1 MCCTPAP
8 IVDKAKLRLA
18 EEYYFPYKG
27 PGPNN
32 GKWFTVD
39 PKAEMP
45 PRISGKGLAGPDCKP
60 TTLPALFEM
69 TVKVK
74 GAKDALFVERNPD
87 GSTPPQGT
95 EALPRAKWQ
104 KWTWNQYNADMK
116 NLAMAYMTF
125 GFQAFDTA
133 NIWGFNSPEWFMSTL
148 ASMFAGGKCGGLYP
162 TDTPLIAAF
171 KVVHSG
177 GVVCCVENQSHIEK
191 LVTALNSEDRKD
203 CKRLR
208 AFISWSYTPKP
219 GETVAIE
226 GVGEVP
232 VIAWKA
238 ALEKGKTSG
247 NDVALQ
253 QRVAATK
260 PGNCCALIYTSG
272 TTGDPKA
279 VMSSHDCMAY
289 MGGAVFTTVG
299 RSCGFATT
307 PEEERGVSYL
317 PLSHVAGLCTDI
329 IGQMISG
336 AFTPA
341 HTAIFFARPYDLKAG
356 TIKDRLLIARPT
368 LFLGV
373 PLVWEKMADKIRAVG
388 ASSQG
393 LKKTISTW
401 AKDKCLTHA
410 RDLQLGRSGAIPF
423 NHCLAMRI
431 MKAVKGA
438 VGLDQCKY
446 ALTGAAPIR
455 IDTLEYYGSLGIYIN
470 ELYGMSESSAIVTI
484 STDSAHQWGTV
495 GYQLEGCEVKVF
507 RVDPEDLNKKV
518 ECPPAP
524 AADNT
529 DDQYQGELC
538 FRGRGIMMGYL
549 ACSDFGDDHIKTIEK
564 KNAETVDADGWL
576 HSGDKGLMTAHG
588 LFKITGRYKELIIGE
603 GGENIAP
610 VPIEDS
616 VKGICDGVNECM
628 MIGDKR
634 KYNVALITLK
644 AVGAN
649 GENPGTDNLD
659 AAAKSV
665 SAVKTISEAMKD
677 QAWIKY
683 VTEGISK
690 TNNNAKI
697 AINNAFK
704 IQKFMILPHNFSEE
718 GGELTPTKKLKRAVV
733 EKKYAAQIE
742 KLYSTEGTYI
752 EYSA

>member
-8 IVDKAKLRLA
+8 LVEKAKLRLS
-18 EEYYFPYKG
+18 EDHYFPYQG
-27 PGPNN
+27 PGPQN
-32 GKWFTVD
+32 GNWFTCD
-39 PKAEMP
+39 PTSAMP
-45 PRISGKGLAGPDCKP
+45 PRIAAKGLAGPDCKP
-60 TTLPALFEM
+60 TTLPALFAE
-69 TVKVK
+69 TVKRK

-95 EALPRAKWQ
+95 EALPRGKWM
-104 KWTWNQYNADMK
+104 KWTWNQYNADML
-116 NLAMAYMTF
+116 NLAKAYMTF

-133 NIWGFNSPEWFMSTL
+133 NIWGFNSPEWFISTI
-148 ASMFAGGKCGGLYP
+148 AAMFAGGKCGGLYP

-219 GETVAIE
+219 DENVVIE
-226 GVGEVP
+226 GVGKVP
-232 VIAWKA
+232 VVSWKA
-238 ALEKGKTSG
+238 ALEMGKNSG
-247 NDVALQ
+247 NESALQ
-253 QRVAATK
+253 ARTAAIQ
-260 PGNCCALIYTSG
+260 PGQCCALIYTSG

-279 VMSSHDCMAY
+279 VMTSHDNMSY

-307 PEEERGVSYL
+307 PEEERGLSYL

-329 IGQMISG
+329 IGQMIAG
-336 AFTPA
+336 AQTPA
-341 HTAIFFARPYDLKAG
+341 HFAIFFARPYDLKAG
-356 TIKDRLLIARPT
+356 TIKDRLLICRPT

-373 PLVWEKMADKIRAVG
+373 PLVWEKMADKIRAIG
-388 ASSQG
+388 ASAQG

-410 RDLQLGRSGAIPF
+410 RELQIGRSGAVPC

-455 IDTLEYYGSLGIYIN
+455 SDTLEYYGSLGIYIN

-484 STDSAHQWGTV
+484 STETAHQWGTV
-495 GYQLEGCEVKVF
+495 GYQLEGVEVKVF
-507 RVDPEDLNKKV
+507 KVDVSDLNKKT

-524 AADNT
+524 SAESLQDEF
-529 DDQYQGELC
+529 QGELC

-549 ACSDFGDDHIKTIEK
+549 ACSDMGEDHVNSMEK
-564 KNAETVDADGWL
+564 KTAETIDRDGWL
-576 HSGDKGLMTAHG
+576 HSGDKGMMTSQG
-588 LFKITGRYKELIIGE
+588 MFKITGRYKELIIGE

-616 VKGICDGVNECM
+616 VKGLCDGINECM

-644 AVGAN
+644 AQGAN
-649 GENPGTDNLD
+649 GENPGTDDLD
-659 AAAKSV
+659 AAAKNV
-665 SAVKTISEAMKD
+665 SAVKKISEAMKD
-677 QAWIKY
+677 PTWIKY
-683 VTEGISK
+683 ITDGISK
-690 TNNNAKI
+690 TNANGKVVP
-697 AINNAFK
+697 NNAFK
-704 IQKFMILPHNFSEE
+704 IQKFMVLPHNFSEE

-733 EKKYAAQIE
+733 EKKYMAQIE
-742 KLYSTEGTYI
+742 KLYSTEGTYV